1 MKNSKP
7 DSQFQTFLE
16 TFPPPVRDYL
26 QNVLQTGGM
35 LAAEHCQAVMEALN
49 ISADDLMLSLLPL
62 AKLYAATRISNFKVG
77 AVAKARISDNSDKF
91 ALFLGANIE
100 FPGQALIQ
108 SIHAEQAAV
117 ISAWMQGAVQINAMA
132 VTAAPCGYCR
142 QFLYELQNSPNLT
155 LILQKPDKGE
165 AGKYNLSNL
174 LPEAFGPQEL
184 GSETGL
190 MVSPDQL
197 PDLSLLSSSNE
208 PLVLE
213 ALAAARNSYAP
224 YSQNYAG
231 CAIMTVDGKMYTGRY
246 AENAAFNPSLSA
258 LQTAII
264 SLTMDRPGS
273 ENSISRAVLVER
285 PTSISQRAV
294 CELLLQTVAP
304 DVKLEYFKAK

>member
-1 MKNSKP
+1 MIAPN
-7 DSQFQTFLE
+7 DQFQTFLE
-16 TFPPPVRDYL
+16 TFPPPVRDCL
-26 QNVLQTGGM
+26 QNILQTGGM
-35 LAAEHCQAVMEALN
+35 LAAEHCQPVMQALN

-62 AKLYAATRISNFKVG
+62 AKLYAATRISNFQVG

-117 ISAWMQGAVQINAMA
+117 ISAWMQGAVQIDAVA

-155 LILQKPDKGE
+155 LMLQKPDKGE
-165 AGKYNLSNL
+165 AAKYNLSNL

-184 GSETGL
+184 GSKTGL

-197 PDLSLLSSSNE
+197 PALSLLPSSND
-208 PLVLE
+208 PFVLE

-224 YSQNYAG
+224 YSQNFAG
-231 CAIMTVDGKMYTGRY
+231 CAIKTVDGKMYAGRY

-273 ENSISRAVLVER
+273 ETSISRAVLVER
-285 PTSISQRAV
+285 PTSVSQRAV
-294 CELLLQTVAP
+294 CELFLQTVAP
-304 DVKLEYFKAK
+304 DVRLEYFEAE